1 MSENNDAILQA
12 IQAGF
17 ANTERQFTDLVTN
30 NSRLENKVD
39 NIVSRLANLEVEVAE
54 IKTEVAEIKT
64 KLAKVEN
71 RMHTVD
77 LRLNGVDLRLI
88 DFSDDIRGLQTQQNR
103 VSEYL
108 FSRPQ

>member
-17 ANTERQFTDLVTN
+17 ANAERQFTDLVASH
-30 NSRLENKVD
+30 SRLENKVDNLDNKVD
-39 NIVSRLANLEVEVAE
+39 NIVSRLANLES
-54 IKTEVAEIKT
+54 EVAEIKT
-64 KLAKVEN
+64 KLSKVEN

-88 DFSDDIRGLQTQQNR
+88 DFSDDIRGLQAQQNR

-108 FSRPQ
+108 FNRPQ

>member
-12 IQAGF
+12 MQVGF
-17 ANTERQFTDLVTN
+17 GNIERQFTDLLAS
-30 NSRLENKVD
+30 NSRIE
-39 NIVSRLANLEVEVAE
+39 SRLANLETEVAE
-54 IKTEVAEIKT
+54 IKTEVAEVKT
-64 KLAKVEN
+64 KLAKVET

-77 LRLNGVDLRLI
+77 SRLNGVDLRLH

-108 FSRPQ
+108 FNRPQ

>member
-17 ANTERQFTDLVTN
+17 ANNERQFNDILAS
-30 NSRLENKVD
+30 NSRIE
-39 NIVSRLANLEVEVAE
+39 SRLANLEA
-54 IKTEVAEIKT
+54 EVAEIKT

-77 LRLNGVDLRLI
+77 LRLNGVDSRLI

-108 FSRPQ
+108 FNRPQ

>member
-17 ANTERQFTDLVTN
+17 ANNERQFTDLLAS
-30 NSRLENKVD
+30 NSRLENKID
-39 NIVSRLANLEVEVAE
+39 NVASRLANLEAEVAE
-54 IKTEVAEIKT
+54 MKT

-77 LRLNGVDLRLI
+77 LRLNGVDSRLI

-108 FSRPQ
+108 FNRPQ

>member
-1 MSENNDAILQA
+1 MSKNNDAILQA

-17 ANTERQFTDLVTN
+17 ANNERQFTDLVAS

-39 NIVSRLANLEVEVAE
+39 NLGSRLANLEA
-54 IKTEVAEIKT
+54 EVAEIKT

-71 RMHTVD
+71 RMHTID

-103 VSEYL
+103 INEYL

>member
-1 MSENNDAILQA
+1 MSENNEAILQA
-12 IQAGF
+12 IQTGF
-17 ANTERQFTDLVTN
+17 SNNERQFTDLLAS
-30 NSRLENKVD
+30 NSRIE
-39 NIVSRLANLEVEVAE
+39 SRLANLEA
-54 IKTEVAEIKT
+54 EVAEIKT

-77 LRLNGVDLRLI
+77 LRLNGVDSRLI

-108 FSRPQ
+108 FNRPQ

>member
-1 MSENNDAILQA
+1 MSENNEAILQA

-17 ANTERQFTDLVTN
+17 ANNERQFTDLLAS
-30 NSRLENKVD
+30 NSRIESNLGTLE
-39 NIVSRLANLEVEVAE
+39 AEVAE
-54 IKTEVAEIKT
+54 MKT

-77 LRLNGVDLRLI
+77 LRLNGVDSRLI

-108 FSRPQ
+108 FNRPQ

>member
-1 MSENNDAILQA
+1 MSENNEAILQA
-12 IQAGF
+12 MQVGF
-17 ANTERQFTDLVTN
+17 ANIERQFTDLLAS
-30 NSRLENKVD
+30 NSRIE
-39 NIVSRLANLEVEVAE
+39 SRLANIESEVAE
-54 IKTEVAEIKT
+54 MKT

-77 LRLNGVDLRLI
+77 LRLNGVDSRLI

-108 FSRPQ
+108 FNRPQ